1 MPTGI
6 KKSTRLTK
14 YGQPFLYLKGGREA
28 DFHTSWSKD
37 ENEEIDGLPLPWEAI
52 ISSRYRFLQV
62 APFRQSL
69 LVLESC
75 ANERCIRNRNGLVS
89 EQLGLLGTD
98 IPRGMR
104 DLHSGIHEPSGN
116 GKFGTRICFK
126 FQW

>member
-1 MPTGI
+1 MRTR
-6 KKSTRLTK
+6 KSTGHYPGRLLFRPDTV
-14 YGQPFLYLKGGREA
+14 FCR
-28 DFHTSWSKD
+28 
-37 ENEEIDGLPLPWEAI
+37 
-52 ISSRYRFLQV
+52 
-62 APFRQSL
+62 PFRQSL